1 MTIGLLMAEAGF
13 GQRPAP
19 MFTSKLYVADTSGTA
34 ELISPTQIEALNRK
48 SVHNAQG
55 ITIST
60 QANSTNAIVFS
71 NGTGVY
77 FAGDTRMQVVKF
89 QQNGFFPDRV
99 ELENEPSVSAIEI
112 FIPNGTLSVS
122 TPRMTAG
129 SSMTF
134 TTPHSVVSLHGGT
147 TIIEVDD
154 FETRISVVEGS
165 VTVGQHTTLSAGA
178 LLTHGMQAVARE
190 QPDSS
195 PYLSVQEIPVAART
209 FINQMADASQLTRQS
224 VYFEVR
230 IPVAG
235 DFYGADDATETAATE
250 ELDSSGNDNPAASPQ
265 NLVAGTTSP
274 VQSTS
279 ATQPSFANA
288 FAPPT
293 AGNSNS
299 TNPIDVLVPIELT
312 PTSPIAEVVVSVS
325 RITQ

>member
-134 TTPHSVVSLHGGT
+134 TTPPQCGEPARRDDNHRGG
-147 TIIEVDD
+147 
-154 FETRISVVEGS
+154 R
-165 VTVGQHTTLSAGA
+165 L
-178 LLTHGMQAVARE
+178 
-190 QPDSS
+190 
-195 PYLSVQEIPVAART
+195 
-209 FINQMADASQLTRQS
+209 
-224 VYFEVR
+224 
-230 IPVAG
+230 
-235 DFYGADDATETAATE
+235 
-250 ELDSSGNDNPAASPQ
+250 
-265 NLVAGTTSP
+265 
-274 VQSTS
+274 
-279 ATQPSFANA
+279 
-288 FAPPT
+288 
-293 AGNSNS
+293 
-299 TNPIDVLVPIELT
+299 
-312 PTSPIAEVVVSVS
+312 
-325 RITQ
+325 